1 MTTRS
6 FVQIKRLDSSTRRPW
21 KYDVDA
27 KKPRFKT
34 SQIRKLDE
42 ISRFL
47 LETGSAVQPPKSGG
61 GIVLGDFLEW
71 NSPSFH
77 LINTSGMSG
86 FYGFYGF
93 SGFFR
98 ILRIFRIHPVS
109 ERAASHS
116 HQFVSAL
123 IPHQPALS
131 ELRWSVVS
139 DLRNPVFSVP
149 RFVRR
154 CLACAIGWGHR
165 YNINPIEGSYS

>member
-6 FVQIKRLDSSTRRPW
+6 CGQIKRLDCSTRRPW

-27 KKPRFKT
+27 KKPRFET

-77 LINTSGMSG
+77 LINSSGMSG

-98 ILRIFRIHPVS
+98 IFPDFPDSPDPSGLRASSVS
-109 ERAASHS
+109 LSLVCLRTDPSSTGSQRAT
-116 HQFVSAL
+116 V
-123 IPHQPALS
+123 
-131 ELRWSVVS
+131 ECGV
-139 DLRNPVFSVP
+139 
-149 RFVRR
+149 
-154 CLACAIGWGHR
+154 
-165 YNINPIEGSYS
+165 